1 MIRMIETQNISN
13 GIIIAEDVKSL
24 AGYFRVNRESKRGKL
39 VHVRR
44 GVYATPEALATT
56 IPDVEALIPRS
67 VVCLH
72 SAFFY
77 HQLTTQI
84 PAALS
89 VAIEA
94 NRPVKAPQFPPME
107 IYYWKKEYLEIGVT
121 EAEVEGHTVRITD
134 MERTVC
140 DAIRYRNKIGMDA
153 CGEVLTTYLQLPNR
167 DIARLNMIAR
177 QMRVY
182 NVLTTYLQTR
192 L

>member
-1 MIRMIETQNISN
+1 MGAMNDISEK
-13 GIIIAEDVKSL
+13 IVLTEKLRTKAE
-24 AGYFRVNRESKRGKL
+24 YMRVLRASKKGKL

-44 GVYATPEALATT
+44 GVYAVPEALTTT

-67 VVCLH
+67 VVCMY

-77 HQLTTQI
+77 HQLTTHV
-84 PAALS
+84 P
-89 VAIEA
+89 VATCVAVET
-94 NRPVKAPQFPPME
+94 NRPIKAPQFPPME
-107 IYYWKKEYLEIGVT
+107 IFYWKKEYLEIGVT
-121 EAEVEGHTVRITD
+121 EAEIEGHKVRITD
-134 MERTVC
+134 LERTVC
-140 DAIRYRNKIGMDA
+140 DAIRYRNKIGMDT

>member
-1 MIRMIETQNISN
+1 MEETKHIYKGVIPTVDMQ
-13 GIIIAEDVKSL
+13 SL
-24 AGYFRVNRESKRGKL
+24 AEYKRIHYAHTRGKL

-56 IPDVEALIPRS
+56 IPDVDALIPRS

-94 NRPVKAPQFPPME
+94 NRPIKAPKFPPME

-121 EAEVEGHTVRITD
+121 EAEIEGHTVRITD
-134 MERTVC
+134 LERTVC
-140 DAIRYRNKIGMDA
+140 DAIRYRNKIGMDT

>member
-1 MIRMIETQNISN
+1 MEETKKIFEGVIST
-13 GIIIAEDVKSL
+13 EDMQSL
-24 AGYFRVNRESKRGKL
+24 AEYKRTHYAHTSGKL

-44 GVYATPEALATT
+44 GVYATLEALATT

-94 NRPVKAPQFPPME
+94 NRPIKAPQFPPME
-107 IYYWKKEYLEIGVT
+107 IY
-121 EAEVEGHTVRITD
+121 
-134 MERTVC
+134 
-140 DAIRYRNKIGMDA
+140 
-153 CGEVLTTYLQLPNR
+153 
-167 DIARLNMIAR
+167 
-177 QMRVY
+177 
-182 NVLTTYLQTR
+182 
-192 L
+192 

>member
-1 MIRMIETQNISN
+1 MN
-13 GIIIAEDVKSL
+13 GVSEKIVLTEKLRTKAE
-24 AGYFRVNRESKRGKL
+24 YMRVLRASKTGKL

-44 GVYATPEALATT
+44 GVYAVPEALTT
-56 IPDVEALIPRS
+56 KIPDVEALIPRS

-77 HQLTTQI
+77 HQLTTHI

-94 NRPVKAPQFPPME
+94 NRPIKALQFPPME

-121 EAEVEGHTVRITD
+121 EKEIEGHTVRMTD
-134 MERTVC
+134 LERTVC
-140 DAIRYRNKIGMDA
+140 DAIRYRNKIGMDT